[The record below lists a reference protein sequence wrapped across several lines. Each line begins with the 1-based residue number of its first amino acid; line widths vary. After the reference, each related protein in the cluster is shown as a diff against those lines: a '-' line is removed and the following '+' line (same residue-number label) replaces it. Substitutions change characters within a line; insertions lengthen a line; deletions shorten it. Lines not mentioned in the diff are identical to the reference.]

1 MNINEIIKAVD
12 EEDLEYLKRFSG
24 KDGSDKRKTDKP
36 VRNEPK
42 TK

>member
-1 MNINEIIKAVD
+1 MNIDEIIKAVD

-24 KDGSDKRKTDKP
+24 KDGSDKRKIEKP
-36 VRNEPK
+36 VQKEPK